1 MHFNIYLD
9 DETGRQLK
17 VLAEN
22 RGQTR
27 NALIRQ
33 ALKEWA
39 EVHTDRVEWPEKV
52 ITFQGLSEMDAF
64 ENHRAALGDT
74 TADPFA

>member
-1 MHFNIYLD
+1 MHFNIYLG

-17 VLAEN
+17 VSAEN

-33 ALKEWA
+33 ALREWA
-39 EVHTDRVEWPEKV
+39 EVHADRVGWPENV
-52 ITFQGLSEMDAF
+52 ITFRGLSEMDAF
-64 ENHRAALGDT
+64 ENHRAALCDT